1 MVDPVS
7 FPIYSK
13 LYSINLSCVK
23 WTVCNNAGLFWM
35 NPTVL
40 LSYQIYPK
48 ITHIYPQTVLNNS

>member
-1 MVDPVS
+1 MVDPVY

-40 LSYQIYPK
+40 LSSDLFK
-48 ITHIYPQTVLNNS
+48 DHTHLSANCP